1 MKLSQLALLLLPAW
15 ACAYTEADYDT
26 GKVHQMIMDRKHV
39 SFTRNVVVAN
49 ADLFR
54 RHHGTSTESGANT
67 TARNGSRSSRIT
79 RTRMSSGAIAEVLQ
93 SLNLAILQRLSDAR
107 T

>member
-39 SFTRNVVVAN
+39 SFSRNVVVAN
-49 ADLFR
+49 ADL
-54 RHHGTSTESGANT
+54 
-67 TARNGSRSSRIT
+67 SSRIT
-79 RTRMSSGAIAEVLQ
+79 RTRMSSGATAEVLQ

>member
-39 SFTRNVVVAN
+39 SFSRNVVVAN
-49 ADLFR
+49 ADLF
-54 RHHGTSTESGANT
+54 
-67 TARNGSRSSRIT
+67 
-79 RTRMSSGAIAEVLQ
+79 
-93 SLNLAILQRLSDAR
+93 
-107 T
+107 